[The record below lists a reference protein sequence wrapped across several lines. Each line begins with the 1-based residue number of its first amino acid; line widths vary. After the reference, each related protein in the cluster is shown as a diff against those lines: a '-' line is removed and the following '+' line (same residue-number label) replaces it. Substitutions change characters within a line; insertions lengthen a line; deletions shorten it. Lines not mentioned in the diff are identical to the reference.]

1 MEDIPTS
8 KVLFF
13 FRIKTKERR
22 FFFSGESA
30 YVRTARLLIRMK
42 V

>member
-13 FRIKTKERR
+13 FLELRRRNDASSSLERALTLER
-22 FFFSGESA
+22 HDC
-30 YVRTARLLIRMK
+30 
-42 V
+42 